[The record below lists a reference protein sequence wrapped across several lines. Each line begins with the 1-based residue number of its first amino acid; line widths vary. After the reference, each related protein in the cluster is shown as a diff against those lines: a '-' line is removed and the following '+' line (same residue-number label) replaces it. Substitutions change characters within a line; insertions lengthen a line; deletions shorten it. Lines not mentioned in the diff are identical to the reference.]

1 MNVTIV
7 YASTYGNT
15 RSIATTMAE
24 ALIADGHEVRMLP
37 ASSPVPP
44 AAVRAD
50 LLLVGA
56 PTHVHGW
63 QLDVRGFLD
72 ELKGMGL
79 GVPAAAFD
87 TRLAG
92 GTWKTGS
99 AAQHIADGL
108 AAARCTRVGDPASFI
123 VEGKEGPLAPGEAQ
137 RAADWAMR
145 LTAALAAPSTVA

>member
-15 RSIATTMAE
+15 RALATAMAE
-24 ALIADGHEVRMLP
+24 TLIAAGNEVRMLP

-56 PTHVHGW
+56 PTQVHGW
-63 QLDVRGFLD
+63 QLGVRDFLD

-92 GTWKTGS
+92 GMWKTGS
-99 AAQHIADGL
+99 AAHHIADGL
-108 AAARCTRVGDPASFI
+108 REARCTPVGEPASFI
-123 VEGKEGPLAPGEAQ
+123 VEGKEGPLAAGEMQ
-137 RAADWAMR
+137 RATEWAME
-145 LTAALAAPSTVA
+145 LTRAVAARAAVA